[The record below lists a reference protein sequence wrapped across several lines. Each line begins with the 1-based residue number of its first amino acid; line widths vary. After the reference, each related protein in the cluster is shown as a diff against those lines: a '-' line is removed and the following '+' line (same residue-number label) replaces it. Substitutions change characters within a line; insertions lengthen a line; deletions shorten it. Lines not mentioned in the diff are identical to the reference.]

1 VKFFIFLFILPIFCF
16 AQLKPKQIDS
26 LFIDDSRQIRNTYS
40 IQRQIQW
47 SNQLVEASQ
56 RAGYLKGEVLG
67 YTNLA
72 SIYRRNFKLRE
83 SLNYLYKAECKSNA
97 LHDDFAK
104 GRLYIEFA
112 QVFYRMGLY
121 QIAIRYCDMG
131 ISYFSKMKPDLL
143 YRKSLRY
150 AFRFRGICYQVHDPR
165 KALDN
170 LQQAA
175 QLDPTPIVFS
185 NIAFHYIK
193 FEYNVDSAR
202 LYLKKSF
209 DLLEEPTFKE
219 SAYHRM
225 FVLQANGEFLMK
237 SGRYS
242 QAIVDLNKSIELA
255 HDRGDLNFNMTV
267 YRSLGKAY
275 NLMGD
280 HEKESVVK
288 AQIKALEDTLYQL
301 RSNVLA
307 ISVGKLY
314 DDNKSIKAYADKQLI
329 WLSLLVVLLL
339 SCLIFVS
346 VQLLGYQKRLARK
359 RALIQEK
366 ELANIKL
373 VQQARKSDNTLSN
386 LAKENSPEFL
396 VIFQEV
402 YPEFCERLR
411 TMDPTMNNET
421 LKFCA
426 LLRLNFSSKEIA
438 RYTHREVRS
447 IQTRKNRL
455 RKQLGI
461 SSEVDLNVF
470 MYELSLI

>member
-1 VKFFIFLFILPIFCF
+1 
-16 AQLKPKQIDS
+16 
-26 LFIDDSRQIRNTYS
+26 
-40 IQRQIQW
+40 
-47 SNQLVEASQ
+47 
-56 RAGYLKGEVLG
+56 
-67 YTNLA
+67 
-72 SIYRRNFKLRE
+72 
-83 SLNYLYKAECKSNA
+83 
-97 LHDDFAK
+97 
-104 GRLYIEFA
+104 
-112 QVFYRMGLY
+112 
-121 QIAIRYCDMG
+121 
-131 ISYFSKMKPDLL
+131 
-143 YRKSLRY
+143 
-150 AFRFRGICYQVHDPR
+150 
-165 KALDN
+165 
-170 LQQAA
+170 
-175 QLDPTPIVFS
+175 
-185 NIAFHYIK
+185 
-193 FEYNVDSAR
+193 
-202 LYLKKSF
+202 
-209 DLLEEPTFKE
+209 
-219 SAYHRM
+219 M

-242 QAIVDLNKSIELA
+242 QAIVDLNKSIEFA

-267 YRSLGKAY
+267 YRSLGRAY
-275 NLMGD
+275 NLVGD
-280 HEKESVVK
+280 HEKERVVK

-470 MYELSLI
+470 MYELSLT